1 MISRLL
7 PITVKEMFEKNRD
20 KIVKRFGEKF
30 YQRLMAVQVSKLEIV
45 NVMRHLAE
53 NKEDGE

>member
-1 MISRLL
+1 MISVLL
-7 PITVKEMFEKNRD
+7 PITVKERFEENRD

-30 YQRLMAVQVSKLEIV
+30 YRRLMAMQVSKLEIT

-53 NKEDGE
+53 TKEDSE